1 MMFSVIIPA
10 YNAERYLP
18 ECLESVQKQTFRDY
32 EVIIVDDGSVDS
44 TGAITDRFV
53 GEAENAIVLHGSN
66 EGLLLARRR
75 GLLHAKGEYVV
86 FLDSDDM
93 LRPDALGV
101 LSAAIGHS
109 KVDIVSFEM
118 TRKPG
123 FMSSDSSASLEPGL
137 YQGERFTLVQECVCR
152 GRFNSLWGKAIRTS
166 CIDVEADYGAYR
178 GLMHGEDLFQLL
190 PIVDRSSSLVRLDDV
205 LYYYRPNDAAST
217 ARYRHSQLT
226 DIVRVSVRLREF
238 AQKWGGA
245 CVEAAAVGEA
255 EQYINLLKMVEE
267 GDSAVEEKAQAFEEI
282 RISMER
288 EGVFPRA
295 IGAPQRLDNY
305 LIVVSLSKRRISFA
319 RFVIRSVE
327 LAKRVREMRP
337 RNVKCLAPHKG
348 CDVSD

>member
-10 YNAERYLP
+10 YNSDRYLP
-18 ECLESVQKQTFRDY
+18 ECLESVRDQTFRDY
-32 EVIIVDDGSVDS
+32 EVIIVDDGSMDS
-44 TGAITDRFV
+44 TGAIADRFV

-93 LRPDALGV
+93 LRPDSLDV
-101 LSAAIGHS
+101 LSAAIEHFGA
-109 KVDIVSFEM
+109 DIVSFEM

-123 FMSSDSSASLEPGL
+123 FTSSDSSVSLKSGL
-137 YQGERFTLVQECVCR
+137 YSGERFESVRECVCQ
-152 GRFNSLWGKAIRTS
+152 GRFNSLSGKAIRTS

-190 PIVDRSSSLVRLDDV
+190 PIVDRSSSLVHLDDV

-226 DIVRVSVRLREF
+226 DIVRVSARLREF

-245 CVEAAAVGEA
+245 CVDAAAVGEA
-255 EQYINLLKMVEE
+255 RQYINLLKLVEE
-267 GDSAVEEKAQAFEEI
+267 GDNAVEEKAQAFEEI

-288 EGVFPRA
+288 EGVFLRA
-295 IGAPQRLDNY
+295 IGVTQRLDDH
-305 LIVVSLSKRRISFA
+305 LVVAALSERRISFA
-319 RFVIRSVE
+319 RFVIRAVE
-327 LAKRVREMRP
+327 LAKSVREMRP
-337 RNVKCLAPHKG
+337 RHMKCLASPKG
-348 CDVSD
+348 CDVSE